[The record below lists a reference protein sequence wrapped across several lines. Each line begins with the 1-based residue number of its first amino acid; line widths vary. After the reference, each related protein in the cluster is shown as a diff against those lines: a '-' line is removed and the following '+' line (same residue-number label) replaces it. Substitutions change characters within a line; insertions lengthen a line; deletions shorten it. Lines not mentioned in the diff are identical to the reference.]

1 MRQTETVTPT
11 RRRYIDYVGLASLY
25 NTVEVGGMVDL
36 EMKVS
41 NITNFRDRVASS
53 GLAAEVD
60 FEVFNLDGSTYL
72 RKLSETQF
80 VWV

>member
-1 MRQTETVTPT
+1 MKQTETVSPT
-11 RRRYIDYVGLASLY
+11 RRRYIDYVQLASLY
-25 NTVEVGGMVDL
+25 NTAEVGGMVDL

-53 GLAAEVD
+53 GLQADVD
-60 FEVFNLDGSTYL
+60 FTVFNLSGSTYL